1 MEIVNIQ
8 VWKVHPIFKFIIC
21 TDVNYVSERLKSA
34 DLRAQKKL

>member
-8 VWKVHPIFKFIIC
+8 VRKVHPIFKFIIC
-21 TDVNYVSERLKSA
+21 TNVNYIFKRLKSA